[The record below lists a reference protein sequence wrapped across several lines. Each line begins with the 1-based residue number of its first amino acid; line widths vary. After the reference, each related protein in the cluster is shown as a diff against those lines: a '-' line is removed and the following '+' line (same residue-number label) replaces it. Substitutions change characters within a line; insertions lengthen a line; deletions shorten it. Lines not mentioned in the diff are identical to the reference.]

1 MPIIKTSAGHR
12 VSRIIKKVYFMSNL
26 QTVVINGRNVQID
39 FDTPATYK
47 QLQHLGRVVSGILPN
62 QAEKP
67 TSEQW
72 SRSRKVA
79 AAILSSNDGKYP
91 TKGWVQKILDSK
103 TPKLPAAIEK
113 LIVVDAPKAKKAKAK
128 PEAKDLDMADIIA
141 LLKSQGLDVVKS
153 ID

>member
-1 MPIIKTSAGHR
+1 
-12 VSRIIKKVYFMSNL
+12 MSNL

-47 QLQHLGRVVSGILPN
+47 QLQHLGRIVSGILPN

-67 TSEQW
+67 TSAQW
-72 SRSRKVA
+72 ARSRKVA

-91 TKGWVQKILDSK
+91 NKAWVQKILDSK

-113 LIVVDAPKAKKAKAK
+113 LIIVDAPKAKKAKAK
-128 PEAKDLDMADIIA
+128 PEAKDLDMSDIIA